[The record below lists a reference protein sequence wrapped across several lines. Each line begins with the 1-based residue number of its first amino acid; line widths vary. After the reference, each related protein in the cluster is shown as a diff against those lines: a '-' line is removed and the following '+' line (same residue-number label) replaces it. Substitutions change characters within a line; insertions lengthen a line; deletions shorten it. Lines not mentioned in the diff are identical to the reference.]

1 MFKQMVVNIIFNSV
15 LLYFY
20 NIEKLEVN
28 AQQSKTNL
36 SGSTRISVKMWKQG
50 ISVNRIFSIFPVL
63 LNYDK
68 ICLCDSLSVSPN
80 EHQ

>member
-28 AQQSKTNL
+28 AQLSKT
-36 SGSTRISVKMWKQG
+36 SGSAHISVKMWKEG
-50 ISVNRIFSIFPVL
+50 IYVNFLDISSVNKTMTKSEYVIR
-63 LNYDK
+63 
-68 ICLCDSLSVSPN
+68 CLYPRLSTN
-80 EHQ
+80 II